1 VPVSRWVRQTIAV
14 LTAFSLQGVP
24 CALAAPQRPARAPAP
39 DEVNP
44 SALSSLE
51 LRELRAGAVV
61 TRPLRFEYDQRRY
74 VGGVSYQLVKA
85 SPRDVLAALVDVD
98 RLAAILP
105 RTRRVRLVASAA
117 DAAQFEL
124 IQGNSLVQAQYGIL
138 LVRHSRDELRFWLD
152 RGRPHDIEDVW
163 GYFRAQRFD
172 SDRTL
177 MTVGVAL
184 DLGPGIVRLLFE
196 DHIQR
201 LILATPQRIRDVVE
215 PRAVALAD

>member
-1 VPVSRWVRQTIAV
+1 MRQTIAA
-14 LTAFSLQGVP
+14 LTAFMLQGVP
-24 CALAAPQRPARAPAP
+24 CVLAAPHGSPRVLASEELIAR
-39 DEVNP
+39 
-44 SALSSLE
+44 ALSSGE
-51 LRELRAGAVV
+51 MKQIEAGAVV
-61 TRPLRFEYDQRRY
+61 TRPVRFQYDQRRY

-85 SPRDVLAALVDVD
+85 SPHEVLAALVDVD

-105 RTRRVRLVASAA
+105 RTRSVRLVAAA
-117 DAAQFEL
+117 SHAAQFEL
-124 IQGNSLVQAQYGIL
+124 TQGNSLVQAQYGIL

-152 RGRPHDIEDVW
+152 KGRPHDIEDVW

-172 SDRTL
+172 ADHTL

-215 PRAVALAD
+215 FPAVALAD